1 MKIIKKPSNIKKIID
16 NEKAEGKTIGFI
28 PTMGNLHRGHIS
40 LVEKS
45 IRECDYTI
53 VSIFINP
60 LQFSENEDFANY
72 PVTTKE
78 DIEKLSDAGVDLLF
92 LPNTN
97 TMSKY
102 PFKEVKASSLT
113 NALCGVS
120 RPGHFKGVTTIVSKL
135 FDITNPD
142 YAFFGE
148 KDYQQL
154 LIIREMTKD
163 LNLPIKI
170 ISGEIIREEIGL
182 AMSSRNSYLSYKQR
196 INASLIFKYMKQ
208 AKSRIEEGGE
218 KIDSIYQLKKKLMF
232 IPNADVDYVQFFDEK
247 NLKKITKAT
256 EYGRIFIAV
265 YIGKTRLIDNIR
277 VRLK

>member
-1 MKIIKKPSNIKKIID
+1 MKIIKKPFDIKRIVD
-16 NEKAEGKTIGFI
+16 NKRAEGKTIGFI

-45 IRECDYTI
+45 IKKCDYTT

-60 LQFSENEDFANY
+60 LQFSENEDFINY
-72 PVTTKE
+72 PITTKE

-92 LPNTN
+92 LPNTK

-102 PFKEVKASSLT
+102 PCKEVKTSSFT
-113 NALCGVS
+113 DVLCGIS
-120 RPGHFKGVTTIVSKL
+120 RPGHFKGVITIVSKL

-154 LIIREMTKD
+154 LIIREMTIA

-170 ISGEIIREEIGL
+170 VSGEIIREESGL
-182 AMSSRNSYLSYKQR
+182 AMSSRNSHLSYRQG
-196 INASLIFKYMKQ
+196 INASLIFKYMKL
-208 AKSRIEEGGE
+208 AKNKIEEGGD
-218 KIDSIYQLKKKLMF
+218 KIYCINQLEKKLIF
-232 IPNADVDYVQFFDEK
+232 IPNAEVDYVQFLNDE
-247 NLKKITKAT
+247 NLKNITKST

>member
-1 MKIIKKPSNIKKIID
+1 MKIIKKPSEIRKIVDKEKVSGKII
-16 NEKAEGKTIGFI
+16 GFV
-28 PTMGNLHRGHIS
+28 PTMGNLHKGHIS

-72 PVTTKE
+72 PITTKE
-78 DIEKLSDAGVDLLF
+78 DIKKLSDAGVDLLF
-92 LPNTN
+92 FPNTN

-113 NALCGVS
+113 NVLCGVS
-120 RPGHFKGVTTIVSKL
+120 RPGHFNGVTTIVSKL
-135 FDITNPD
+135 FDITKPEQ
-142 YAFFGE
+142 AFFGE

-154 LIIREMTKD
+154 LVIREMTIA

-170 ISGEIIREEIGL
+170 VSGEIIREESGL
-182 AMSSRNSYLSYKQR
+182 AMSSRNSHLSYRQR
-196 INASLIFKYMKQ
+196 INASLIFKYMKR
-208 AKSRIEEGGE
+208 AKNRIEEGGE
-218 KIDSIYQLKKKLMF
+218 KIYCIYQLKKQIRF
-232 IPNADVDYVQFFDEK
+232 IPNAEIDYVQFLDEE
-247 NLKKITKAT
+247 NLKKITKST
-256 EYGRIFIAV
+256 KYGRIFIAV